1 MIFTGGRLYP
11 KACTSTHE
19 SSPPEEILEPLGN
32 HTDESRTAEED
43 SANVAGTSASSAAPL
58 GEGFA
63 EGDADEDV
71 QDNIVVTS
79 TTAGTSKSNGY
90 LPSLLESDDSELEDF
105 LDDILERGRNMLKK
119 DSTVSKIL
127 TSAITGYLDFFFA
140 FFCSLSISKRK

>member
-1 MIFTGGRLYP
+1 MICIAGGRLYP
-11 KACTSTHE
+11 RACTSTHE
-19 SSPPEEILEPLGN
+19 SSPSEEILESLGS
-32 HTDESRTAEED
+32 HADESRAAEED
-43 SANVAGTSASSAAPL
+43 STNVASTSAPSSATL

-127 TSAITGYLDFFFA
+127 TSAITGYLDVFFFLI
-140 FFCSLSISKRK
+140 FKY

>member
-1 MIFTGGRLYP
+1 M
-11 KACTSTHE
+11 
-19 SSPPEEILEPLGN
+19 N
-32 HTDESRTAEED
+32 VHTDESRAAEED
-43 SANVAGTSASSAAPL
+43 STNVASTSAPSTVTL

-127 TSAITGYLDFFFA
+127 TSAITGYSDFFFLV
-140 FFCSLSISKRK
+140 FRKK

>member
-1 MIFTGGRLYP
+1 M
-11 KACTSTHE
+11 
-19 SSPPEEILEPLGN
+19 EPLGN
-32 HTDESRTAEED
+32 HTDESRAAAAAAAAEED
-43 SANVAGTSASSAAPL
+43 STNVAGTSAPSAAAAL
-58 GEGFA
+58 NEGFA

-127 TSAITGYLDFFFA
+127 TSAITGYLNFF
-140 FFCSLSISKRK
+140 SLSFIFDILYIYIYIDD

>member
-1 MIFTGGRLYP
+1 MYP

-19 SSPPEEILEPLGN
+19 NSPSEEILESLGS
-32 HTDESRTAEED
+32 HTDESRAAEED
-43 SANVAGTSASSAAPL
+43 STNVAGTSAPSAAAL
-58 GEGFA
+58 SEGFA

-127 TSAITGYLDFFFA
+127 TSAITGYLDLFP
-140 FFCSLSISKRK
+140 CSLLFLIFERK